1 VQEPKI
7 PSAAPERQ
15 VVSFTIDSNLLSS
28 YYQAKLGTTLA
39 NASGGGGQATV
50 GGKPKYA
57 PTAPWATNSTA
68 LRADA
73 LVKQAM
79 AGRSLINENAA
90 QLDLKGASEDYKK
103 LFALYQGL
111 NSLYG
116 LAEKASGKGVSAL
129 DLGRMQK
136 VFTRGLTEVADYA
149 DTLKLE
155 QARLTRGDAMLQDK
169 ATIGV
174 PKNKYEYVTD
184 VLHTGASTDE
194 VPAFAGDAAFDIKVK
209 TLDGEQTIAIDL
221 DDLGSQPR
229 TMSNV
234 INHIN
239 SKLQDAGLRTR
250 FAVERTKGEP
260 RQIPG
265 VNGKTITLPAVGD
278 DFAIKVKG
286 DSAEKVTFEAVSR
299 PAVYVTTYSGDPDPD
314 KNTKT
319 DDGVFENRLVKIDP
333 AGATGPETRIKTE
346 TLEGTIGTVRT
357 SQVGPDGSLYM
368 LAEVEKSADGQA
380 IKGEKDV
387 ALLKYDSAGKLMYAR
402 TLGASDEATGL
413 AMSIS
418 SDGKVAIAGAVTGSL
433 QGATNGPINSGE
445 RSTKADSF
453 VTLFDTKG
461 DEVWTA
467 RRGALDEDEATAV
480 AFGDDGSVYVA
491 GRTKSSMPGGGGE
504 VGGWDGYVTAYAA
517 DVKGVPK
524 TLFTK
529 QFGTT
534 GEDTPTGLVV
544 DGDQVYVASRENGRG
559 VVRSFE
565 TSLTTTK
572 TTKSNVGQVLT
583 VTVETFVDG
592 ASTGST
598 STQYANPA
606 GTIDYTSTSSVTSA
620 ATLTDG
626 ATRDLGDLQG
636 GTIAGLKIEDGKLY
650 VAGQTRNAALAVDG
664 ETRAHAG
671 GLDAFAA
678 SLSTDLTSHADDAL
692 AYYGGAGDNTVAGMT
707 VSGGKVWLVGAA
719 GEDLPGLT
727 ATGKKEGYVAALD
740 VATGTVSGAQRI
752 SGKDGVATATSVAVD
767 PNGVSALDK
776 FGLPSGTLDYE
787 QSQSLVSST
796 SARPGDQFQI
806 RTRAGGVPATITI
819 EAKDTL
825 QTLAAK
831 VRRVSS
837 GNAKVEVVSD
847 GDNRVLKISPAR
859 DNAIVEV
866 MPGKGGKNVLDALG
880 LAEGMVRKTEFVDG
894 KARTVAP
901 GGEIYGLGLK
911 TDIDLSDKDAIK
923 RAMDVLGAS
932 LGKIRTVYRDL
943 EAAAKPKS
951 ATTPNV
957 SGPVPAYLTAQIA
970 NYQAG
975 LNRLMGG

>member
-1 VQEPKI
+1 
-7 PSAAPERQ
+7 
-15 VVSFTIDSNLLSS
+15 VSFTIDSNLLSS
-28 YYQAKLGTTLA
+28 YYQAKLGASLA
-39 NASGGGGQATV
+39 NAPGGSGQAMA

-73 LVKQAM
+73 LVKQAL

-116 LAEKASGKGVSAL
+116 LAEKANAKGVSAL

-136 VFTRGLTEVADYA
+136 VFTRGLAEVADYA

-184 VLHTGASTDE
+184 VLHTGAATDE

-209 TLDGEQTIAIDL
+209 TLSGETTLAIDL

-239 SKLQDAGLRTR
+239 GKLQDAGLRTR

-265 VNGKTITLPAVGD
+265 INGKTITLPAVGD

-286 DSAEKVTFEAVSR
+286 DSAESLTFQAVSR

-368 LAEVEKSADGQA
+368 LAEVEKSVDGQA

-453 VTLFDTKG
+453 VTLFDAKG

-491 GRTKSSMPGGGGE
+491 GRTKSSMPGGGGG
-504 VGGWDGYVTAYAA
+504 VGGWDGYVTAYAT
-517 DVKGVPK
+517 DVKGAPK

-534 GEDTPTGLVV
+534 GEDRPAGLVV
-544 DGDQVYVASRENGRG
+544 NGDQVYVASRENGRG
-559 VVRSFE
+559 VLRSFE

-572 TTKSNVGQVLT
+572 TTKTTVNHVLT
-583 VTVETFVDG
+583 VTVENFVDG
-592 ASTGST
+592 VSTGTT
-598 STQYANPA
+598 STVYANPA
-606 GTIDYTSTSSVTSA
+606 GADGTSTSSVTSA
-620 ATLTDG
+620 GTLTAG
-626 ATRDLGDLQG
+626 ATRDLGDLEG
-636 GTIAGLKIEDGKLY
+636 GTIAGLKIEGGKLY
-650 VAGQTRNAALAVDG
+650 VAGQTRNADLAVDG

-678 SLSTDLTSHADDAL
+678 RLSTNLTSHADDAL

-719 GEDLPGLT
+719 GDDLPGLEN
-727 ATGKKEGYVAALD
+727 TGKKEGYVAALD

-752 SGKDGVATATSVAVD
+752 TGKDGIATATSVAVD

-776 FGLPSGTLDYE
+776 FGLPSGTLNYE
-787 QSQSLVSST
+787 QSQTIVSAT

-859 DNAIVEV
+859 DNAVVEV

-880 LAEGMVRKTEFVDG
+880 LAEGMVRKTEFIDG

-923 RAMDVLGAS
+923 RAMDVLSAS

-951 ATTPNV
+951 ATTPDV
-957 SGPVPAYLTAQIA
+957 SGPVPAYLSAQIA